1 MLPVLA
7 RIGPM
12 TLTTYTAL
20 LDVAILL
27 GLAVLTRQGH
37 RVDGRPTA
45 WLDAGL
51 AALAAGIAGGR
62 LAHIAL
68 HWAYF
73 AERPAEIFAV
83 WQGGLEWH
91 GAVLA
96 GLLGAFIA
104 ARVMGLHWL
113 EMTDALAYVLPA
125 GAVMAFTGCLMARC
139 AAGAEVAS
147 LADYPPLIVA
157 ELPDLFGIEAPRFA
171 TQFYGVLLALI
182 VLGAAR
188 ALARIVKRPGVRFG
202 LVLALLSAG
211 AFGIGFFRGDAVTM
225 VGPLRIDQLLDLL
238 TAALG
243 LAGAIGAGRMA
254 TVGDRLVELDDT
266 LSAGDGA
273 LHGALKE

>member
-7 RIGPM
+7 RIGP
-12 TLTTYTAL
+12 LTIHTYTFL

-37 RVDGRPTA
+37 RIEGRPTA

-51 AALAAGIAGGR
+51 IALAAGVVGGR
-62 LAHIAL
+62 LVHVAL
-68 HWAYF
+68 HWGYF
-73 AERPAEIFAV
+73 AERPGEAFAV

-96 GLLGAFIA
+96 GLLGAYLA

-125 GAVMAFTGCLMARC
+125 GAVLAFTGCLMARC
-139 AAGAEVAS
+139 AAGAEVGS

-182 VLGAAR
+182 VLGAAWG
-188 ALARIVKRPGVRFG
+188 LARIVKREGVRFW
-202 LVLALLSAG
+202 LVLALFSAMT
-211 AFGIGFFRGDAVTM
+211 FGIGFLRDDSAAM
-225 VGPLRIDQLLDLL
+225 VGPLRVDQVLDLL
-238 TAALG
+238 TLALG
-243 LAGAIGAGRMA
+243 VAGAILAMRVA
-254 TVGDRLVELDDT
+254 TVGDRLMALDDT
-266 LSAGDGA
+266 LRAGDDA
-273 LHGALKE
+273 PHSALKE